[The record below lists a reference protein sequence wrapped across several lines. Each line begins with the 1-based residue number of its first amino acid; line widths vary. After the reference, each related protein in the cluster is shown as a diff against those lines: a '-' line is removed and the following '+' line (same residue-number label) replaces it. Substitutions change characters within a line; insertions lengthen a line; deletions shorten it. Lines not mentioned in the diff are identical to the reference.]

1 MSSVS
6 SVNPLRSNL
15 ASLIQNLS
23 QTVSPL
29 VSSPKV
35 ETALENAS
43 PGDIARLSAAAVQLQ
58 GVDAL
63 FGTSD
68 SNSVS
73 NTTDPNSL
81 FATLEQPPTD
91 SNSLEPSL
99 LGSGLLCS
107 SNNAN
112 TLLANLEQT
121 LAASGSA
128 NNSTYSPSGLDLSQ
142 VQTLFGNS
150 LNLLG

>member
-6 SVNPLRSNL
+6 SVNPLSSNL

-81 FATLEQPPTD
+81 FASLEQPPTD
-91 SNSLEPSL
+91 SNSLESSL
-99 LGSGLLCS
+99 LGSGLLGS

>member
-6 SVNPLRSNL
+6 SVNPLSSNL

-81 FATLEQPPTD
+81 FASLEQPPTD
-91 SNSLEPSL
+91 SNSLESSL
-99 LGSGLLCS
+99 LGSGLLGS

-112 TLLANLEQT
+112 MLLANLEQT